1 MTGLPGKALVPLMA
15 SCLTFLMI
23 FSSHWSE
30 IQETGKRVNISFLLL
45 PHFRWGITKQPLGG
59 ALLCLWSWGGSWVQQ
74 GQPSEKLSFSIW
86 RRKPI
91 PNICLE
97 TTVSSTARN
106 VAWCQVFELDQTRS
120 STPCLEGEEK
130 WIRGERWSWLPSR
143 DKSVYG
149 FHVEL
154 SPLSLTGKVL
164 VVGFPA
170 LARPQ

>member
-1 MTGLPGKALVPLMA
+1 MA
-15 SCLTFLMI
+15 SCLTYLLI
-23 FSSHWSE
+23 LSSHWSE
-30 IQETGKRVNISFLLL
+30 VQETGKPMNISFLFL

-59 ALLCLWSWGGSWVQQ
+59 ALLCLWSWGRSWVQQ
-74 GQPSEKLSFSIW
+74 GQPSEKLSFSNW
-86 RRKPI
+86 RRKPP
-91 PNICLE
+91 PNIWSE

-106 VAWCQVFELDQTRS
+106 MAWCQVFELDQTRS
-120 STPCLEGEEK
+120 STPRLEAEAK

-164 VVGFPA
+164 VVGFSG